1 MQSTEINRRNLLVAG
16 AMLTGAAITP
26 AALWARVAKGETA
39 RASAA
44 ERLLLAAVSDF
55 TIPATDTPGAVAL
68 KVPAWVEL
76 ALAHG
81 LDGSSDAGNPSA
93 VTVAFPR
100 PLRPHGGLGWIAQLR
115 TDLNKQAG
123 GDFLTAP
130 RAQQLIA
137 LTALDAAA
145 FAPGAERS
153 AWLVIKRLI
162 VTGYYTSETGASKEL
177 RYELEP
183 GRFDPDVPVTSETRA
198 LSSDWMAV
206 EFG

>member
-1 MQSTEINRRNLLVAG
+1 MQPTEINRRNLLAAG
-16 AMLTGAAITP
+16 AALTGAALTP
-26 AALWARVAKGETA
+26 AALWARLAKGETA
-39 RASAA
+39 HVSAA
-44 ERLLLAAVSDF
+44 ERMLLVAVSDF
-55 TIPATDTPGAVAL
+55 TIPATDTAGAASL

-81 LDGSSDAGNPSA
+81 VDGSSDAGNIPEATTAS
-93 VTVAFPR
+93 PH

-115 TDLNKQAG
+115 TDLNKQAA

-130 RAQQLIA
+130 RAKQLIA
-137 LTALDAAA
+137 LSALDTAA

-162 VTGYYTSETGASKEL
+162 VIGYYTSETGASEEL
-177 RYELEP
+177 RYELES
-183 GRFDPDVPVTSETRA
+183 GQFDPDVPVTSETRA
-198 LSSDWMAV
+198 FSSDWMAV